1 MKKKF
6 MFVILAVAL
15 ATAVSAVAAGC
26 NKDTNNTSVEWN
38 GVDAISLARGD
49 RFDPL
54 AGVEVIDPE
63 EGDITSSIILKD
75 DDNLDTEY
83 PGRYTLEY
91 EAMNNSGKI
100 YTMTREVSVSV
111 AHNVAN
117 GQFDRTTRAWT
128 FNVPGGN
135 GTAQIK
141 NEEQHFTIT
150 NSGNQWWS
158 IQFYQLNLYLTKNV
172 TYKLSFDAKSPQG
185 HSISAGFEE
194 VNNNNRMMQRGVK
207 VMKLN
212 EEYQKYELTYKSDAD
227 VMNAKAVIYLGW
239 QLPGDEASVENPH
252 EVVID
257 NVYVEKVETDAD
269 APKFEGV
276 EGIQL
281 ASGNHTFDAKSGVTC
296 KDASGASIDYTVSGV
311 IPAYVQKGCYY
322 LVQYDAV
329 DSEGR
334 KTSVLRELE
343 FVLKAENAYETFNG
357 DFSQGFVGWTPEINQ
372 VMGTGKAEYTE
383 DKENGTVSIKVL
395 DPSESDFHIQLYQ
408 DKLKFTKGDTYR
420 ITVVAKA
427 SAARKIKIEVTD
439 ALGDYANIAEPLV
452 ANLTTEFAVFTLEF
466 TVNQDYKNVKVAAL
480 LGNLGGTAS
489 DITVTFDKFII
500 EKVS

>member
-6 MFVILAVAL
+6 MFVTLAVAL

-26 NKDTNNTSVEWN
+26 KDTNNTSVEWN
-38 GVDAISLARGD
+38 GVDAVSLARGD

-54 AGVEVIDPE
+54 AGVEVIDPKD
-63 EGDITSSIILKD
+63 GDITESVILKE

-91 EAMNNSGKI
+91 EAMNNSGKV

-117 GQFDRTTRAWT
+117 GQFDRTTRSWT
-128 FNVPGGN
+128 FDVPGGN
-135 GTAQIK
+135 GNAQIK
-141 NEEQHFTIT
+141 NEEQHITIT

-276 EGIQL
+276 EGVQL
-281 ASGNHTFDAKSGVTC
+281 VSGNHTFDAKSGVTC

-329 DSEGR
+329 DSAGR
-334 KTSVLRELE
+334 KTSVLREVE
-343 FVLKAENAYETFNG
+343 FILAAAHPYETFNG

-395 DPSESDFHIQLYQ
+395 DPSEADFHIQLYQ
-408 DKLKFTKGDTYR
+408 DRLKFTKGETYR
-420 ITVVAKA
+420 IKVIAKA

-439 ALGDYANIAEPLV
+439 ALGDYANIAEPII
-452 ANLTTEFAVFTLEF
+452 ADLTTEFATFTLEF
-466 TVNQDYKNVKVAAL
+466 TAEKDYRNVKVAAL
-480 LGNLGGTAS
+480 LGNLGGTAA
-489 DITVTFDKFII
+489 DITVTFDAFII
-500 EKVS
+500 EKVV